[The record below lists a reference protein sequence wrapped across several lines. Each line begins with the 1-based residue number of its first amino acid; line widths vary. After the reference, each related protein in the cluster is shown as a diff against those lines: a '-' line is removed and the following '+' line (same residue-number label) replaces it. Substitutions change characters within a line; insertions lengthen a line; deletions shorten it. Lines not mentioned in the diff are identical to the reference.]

1 MLKVIAT
8 GNFMSTAK
16 KLIDHIQTELRS
28 RMEEKNL
35 GPTDLEKKAGLRE
48 SVVRNILNG
57 NSKNP
62 GIESLT
68 AIARTLGCSIDDLV
82 GKEELQALNNQK
94 PTPKQ
99 KVIVDWDPDLYQDA
113 TRQVQNYIHEKNLK
127 LNGEQILF
135 FIKETYLY
143 ASRRNDAKADPKF
156 IDWLIDSY
164 C

>member
-1 MLKVIAT
+1 MQ
-8 GNFMSTAK
+8 TAR
-16 KLIDHIQTELRS
+16 KLIDHIKTEMRS

-35 GPTDLEKKAGLRE
+35 GPSDLEKKAGLRE

-68 AIARTLGCSIDDLV
+68 AIARTLGCSVDDLV
-82 GKEELQALNNQK
+82 GKEELRALGNQK
-94 PTPKQ
+94 LIPKP
-99 KVIVDWDPDLYQDA
+99 KDIVDWNPDLYQDC
-113 TRQVQNYIHEKNLK
+113 TKQVQNYIQNKSLK

-135 FIKETYLY
+135 FIKEVYLY
-143 ASRRNDAKADPKF
+143 SSKINNSKAELKF
-156 IDWLIDSY
+156 IEWLIDSY